1 MKKITLLF
9 CLLLASVGFAQQN
22 GYYVTTGG
30 QRVDGQF
37 LETDFLNPA
46 TLKFKSGSAS
56 DFTLL
61 DTKDVKEYGIGSDYK
76 SVKYTVQID
85 VTDAAQGQL
94 SANKDATWQKQTLF
108 LNVLVEGDATLYS
121 YTTDKGTKFFYKIE
135 SKQLEPQQLLYR
147 QYSSGSLSS
156 AENNKFRQ
164 QLYTDLT
171 CGNEANKMDRF
182 IELKYRKNELINI
195 FKEYNKCKNAQNTEY
210 SNSAGKRA
218 VVNFN
223 VFAGFYSAS
232 FNIDGAKPAAKKD
245 SYGAFAAGAE
255 VEFKFPSDK
264 FALFFRA
271 EYETINSEITST
283 ETSPYGSTQIKKDV
297 EIKGG
302 LINLYI
308 GPRYFFHLNE
318 NNKLF
323 VDGALAFGILNGD
336 FTEKHTISNNSGVL
350 VDDITLANVDVANA
364 IYFNFGVGYTFKN
377 KFTVEARVDTNRDYL
392 GKVNSGFNKVKS
404 SKVGINLKYT
414 LN

>member
-9 CLLLASVGFAQQN
+9 CLLLASVGFAQQS

-37 LETDFLNPA
+37 METDFLNA
-46 TLKFKSGSAS
+46 NTLKFKSGSAG

-61 DTKDVKEYGIGSDYK
+61 DTKDVKEYGVGTDYK

-147 QYSSGSLSS
+147 QYTSGSLTS

-164 QLYTDLT
+164 QLYTDLN
-171 CGNEANKMDRF
+171 CNDSNKMDKF
-182 IELKYRKNELINI
+182 IDLDYRKAELVTL
-195 FKEYNKCKNAQNTEY
+195 FEEYNTCKNSQNVVYKNNTGKKTHVLY
-210 SNSAGKRA
+210 S
-218 VVNFN
+218 
-223 VFAGFYSAS
+223 VFAGLYNGK
-232 FNIDGAKPAAKKD
+232 FNIEGINPEVADDKYL
-245 SYGAFAAGAE
+245 SFAAGAE
-255 VEFKFPSDK
+255 IAMMFPSDK

-271 EYETINSEITST
+271 EYESMKSELVNVYTT
-283 ETSPYGSTQIKKDV
+283 PYGSTITQNNFKL
-297 EIKGG
+297 KGG
-302 LINLYI
+302 LFNLYF
-308 GPRYFFHLNE
+308 GPRYYFNLNDK
-318 NNKLF
+318 NRLFIDGAVVAAFPTGDLTQSTTINYDSGTTIDNVTVNKL
-323 VDGALAFGILNGD
+323 
-336 FTEKHTISNNSGVL
+336 
-350 VDDITLANVDVANA
+350 DIGNA
-364 IYFNFGVGYTFKN
+364 VYFNFAVGYTFIN
-377 KFTVEARVDTNRDYL
+377 KFTAEVRLDTNRDFL
-392 GKVNSGFNKVKS
+392 GHVSGGSNKVIS
-404 SKVGINLKYT
+404 SRIGLNLRYT